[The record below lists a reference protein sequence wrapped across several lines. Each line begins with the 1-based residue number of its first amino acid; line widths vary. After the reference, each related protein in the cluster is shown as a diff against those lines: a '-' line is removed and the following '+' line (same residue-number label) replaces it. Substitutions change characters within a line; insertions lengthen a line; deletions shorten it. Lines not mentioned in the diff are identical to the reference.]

1 MAQRKQYDQY
11 KLEKNLLIAKLW
23 LAAFVTL
30 VQFMYLL
37 IQDPIIYIM
46 TNLSVILGYLL
57 DVIPSAFKR
66 GLPIIRVGSW
76 ICLIFYSL
84 VVFFSFLAFV
94 FRIDILFEKL
104 TDTFINSFFNTYL
117 PILSFIAV
125 FLQFCYFLL
134 MFCHHK
140 KYE

>member
-1 MAQRKQYDQY
+1 MAQRKQHDQH

-37 IQDPIIYIM
+37 TQDPIVYIM

-66 GLPIIRVGSW
+66 GLPIVRVGSW
-76 ICLIFYSL
+76 ICLIFYSI
-84 VVFFSFLAFV
+84 VVLFSFLAF
-94 FRIDILFEKL
+94 FYRIDILFEKL
-104 TDTFINSFFNTYL
+104 KDTFLGSFFNTYL

-125 FLQFCYFLL
+125 SLQFGYFFL
-134 MFCHHK
+134 MFRHYK